1 MLFNTIFA
9 HFLNTYSLE
18 LNAQYEKIIDDLL
31 NQQYS
36 IVDDFFLSDEVENL
50 RSSLIRKY
58 DEEDFKKA
66 AIGNQFNELVVKT
79 IRGDFIFWIDEKL
92 ANKEEQVFFDKIE
105 HFTNYLNRTCFL
117 GIQEREFHYALYPEG
132 TFYRRHLDTF
142 QNDDSRKLSIVCYL
156 NDEDWLPEYGGELVI
171 YKEEEKDINI
181 YPLKGRM
188 VVFESQILEHEVKPV
203 KRERL
208 SITGWLKTRKL

>member
-1 MLFNTIFA
+1 M
-9 HFLNTYSLE
+9 YSLE
-18 LNAQYEKIIDDLL
+18 LNTQYEKIIDDLL

-36 IVDDFFLSDEVENL
+36 IVDDFFLPEEVQNL
-50 RSSLIRKY
+50 RSSLINKY

-66 AIGNQFNELVVKT
+66 AIGNQFNELIVKA

-132 TFYRRHLDTF
+132 TFYKRHLDTF
-142 QNDDSRKLSIVCYL
+142 QNDDSRKLSLVCYL

-171 YKEEEKDINI
+171 YKEDEKDIKI
-181 YPLKGRM
+181 YPLKGRL

-203 KRERL
+203 KQERL

>member
-1 MLFNTIFA
+1 M
-9 HFLNTYSLE
+9 YSLE
-18 LNAQYEKIIDDLL
+18 LNTQYEKIIDDLL

-36 IVDDFFLSDEVENL
+36 IVDDFFLPEEVQNL
-50 RSSLIRKY
+50 RSSLINKY

-66 AIGNQFNELVVKT
+66 AIGNQFNELIVKA

-92 ANKEEQVFFDKIE
+92 ANKEEQVFFDKIA

-132 TFYRRHLDTF
+132 TFYKRHLDTF
-142 QNDDSRKLSIVCYL
+142 QNDDSRKLSLVCYL

-171 YKEEEKDINI
+171 YKEDEKDIKI
-181 YPLKGRM
+181 YPLKGRL

-203 KRERL
+203 KQERL

>member
-1 MLFNTIFA
+1 MEDLQ
-9 HFLNTYSLE
+9 LNTK
-18 LNAQYEKIIDDLL
+18 YEKIIDDLL

-36 IVDDFFLSDEVENL
+36 IVDDFFLAEEVENL
-50 RSSLIRKY
+50 RSSLIDKY

-66 AIGNQFNELVVKT
+66 AIGNQFNELIAKA

-117 GIQEREFHYALYPEG
+117 GIQEREFHYALYPKE
-132 TFYRRHLDTF
+132 TFYKRHLDTF
-142 QNDDSRKLSIVCYL
+142 QNDDSRKLSLVCYL

-171 YKEEEKDINI
+171 YKEGEEDIKI

-203 KRERL
+203 KKERL

>member
-1 MLFNTIFA
+1 MEDLQ
-9 HFLNTYSLE
+9 LNP
-18 LNAQYEKIIDDLL
+18 QYEKIIDDLL
-31 NQQYS
+31 TQQYS
-36 IVDDFFLSDEVENL
+36 IVDDFFLMEEVENL
-50 RSSLIRKY
+50 RSSLLDKY

-66 AIGNQFNELVVKT
+66 AIGNQFNELIVKA

-92 ANKEEQVFFDKIE
+92 ANEKEKAFFEKIE

-117 GIQEREFHYALYPEG
+117 GIREREFHYALYPEG
-132 TFYRRHLDTF
+132 TFYKRHLDTF
-142 QNDDSRKLSIVCYL
+142 QNDDSRKLSLVCYL

-171 YKEEEKDINI
+171 YKDGEDDIKV

-203 KRERL
+203 KQERL
-208 SITGWLKTRKL
+208 SITGWLKTRKINL